1 MLAATMALLSD
12 AQIAQHLQGAEWR
25 RDGPAIVRER
35 KFADFASA
43 IAFVDRVAEAAEA
56 ANHHPDILVH
66 GWNNV
71 RLTLSTHSEGGLTEA
86 DFALAASLDELS

>member
-1 MLAATMALLSD
+1 MPRLTEEDVASRLEGSD
-12 AQIAQHLQGAEWR
+12 WAREG
-25 RDGPAIVRER
+25 DAIVRDLR
-35 KFADFASA
+35 FADFAAA

-71 RLTLSTHSEGGLTEA
+71 RLTLSTHSEGGLTAA
-86 DFALAASLDELS
+86 DFALAGQLDGLIG